1 MHTIRHDQLLRER
14 ETPWLHGMR
23 LSEMLPLDLRVCVP
37 GDRIALGL
45 GDAIVKDFALYLLVD
60 AESRRLSR
68 LRVFVVLNDDSSGHG

>member
-1 MHTIRHDQLLRER
+1 MHTIRHDQLLREC

-37 GDRIALGL
+37 GDRVALGF

-60 AESRRLSR
+60 AES
-68 LRVFVVLNDDSSGHG
+68 